1 MTIPVRPDITT
12 QSETFEPWRMVPG
25 VGRHSGPGYT
35 LWRDWAEQDWVDG
48 IVHYDSYNGSEETVP
63 CVIVGIYLDSQET
76 RVLGLLIKKRLQDGL
91 KDRFLIPLPRIFG
104 LIDLTSGRSVVGDP
118 SDLVLHTLEA
128 LKTRLASVVTASS
141 PVQASANQY
150 AAVVTKLVRDGL
162 SAGLTIDERA
172 TNLLADRAND
182 QH

>member
-1 MTIPVRPDITT
+1 M
-12 QSETFEPWRMVPG
+12 
-25 VGRHSGPGYT
+25 
-35 LWRDWAEQDWVDG
+35 
-48 IVHYDSYNGSEETVP
+48 
-63 CVIVGIYLDSQET
+63 IVGIYLDSQET
-76 RVLGLLIKKRLQDGL
+76 RVLGLLIQKRLQDGL

-162 SAGLTIDERA
+162 NAGLTIDERA